1 MIVKI
6 DGNEYQVNDT
16 EFLKITHDRF
26 SNLLIRD
33 DVGKFERMISL
44 INELAVLKIDN
55 LIIYNTTH
63 GGFIPIKCCQ
73 KYQNVFAI
81 ETTMNHVENIITNID
96 KHKISNVTLKKY
108 HANIENINT
117 NSVFIVS
124 DNDTCLDMDFIQ
136 ENKPLL
142 LTSKNDYLINSV
154 YKNTFNLTNSHL
166 ILYVPDHLLE
176 VFKTEFSYFINE
188 SGEFDYDNLNHL
200 CIMVKN
206 GGAQFEQ
213 MLVDNLPFFDR
224 WTILDTGSTDETID
238 TINRVLVGK
247 KKGQLFQEPFIN
259 FRDSRNRCLEL
270 AGKSCKFI
278 TMLDDTYVLQGNL
291 RGFLNEVRGDQ
302 LSSSFTLY
310 IQSDDTIYGSNR
322 IIKAESELRYVHRI
336 HEVITDKNNMNVV
349 IPKEIATI
357 DDRRFDYMEKRTH
370 ERKQLDLKL
379 LFEEVEENPHDP
391 RAYYYLAQ
399 TYNLLEDYEKSFYY
413 FTKRVEF
420 ANSGFVQ
427 ERVDALF
434 ESARIA
440 NFKLN
445 KPWHECEELYNK
457 CYKADESRPEALY
470 FIGVHY
476 YLENNFTKAFGYFK
490 KAFEIGFPE
499 HCQYSLKPTLSFHF
513 LPKFLCKI
521 CYVLKE
527 YNLGLKAAELFLK
540 NNKSDADSYDEIASW
555 YKIYEKLTIPVE
567 NCSLKI
573 PDKQIFVFHADGGF
587 NNWSGSSIL
596 TIGVGGSETY
606 IIEHARHIQ
615 KSGLFDVYVFCN
627 CLEEENFE
635 DVIYKPLA
643 DYYSFIKQNYIHTC
657 IVSRYSEYL
666 PVTFKGWTENVYLV
680 VHDLMPSGIVIPLD
694 KKLKQIFCLTEWHV
708 EYMSH
713 IFPSLKNLLVPFY
726 YGIDFNKFK
735 NENIMLKEQYKFI
748 YSSFPNRGLLQL
760 LQMWPKIYEFQPQA
774 SLHIYCDIDGKWVNQ
789 VQGEMMNK
797 IRQLFIEYG
806 VQQNKMNIHYHGWVN
821 KQVLA
826 ESWLTADIWFY
837 PCTFMETFCLTA
849 LEAAITKTLVI
860 TNNLAALQNT
870 VGHRGVVIKGEP
882 METEWQEIA
891 LLKIK
896 KYLDPEN
903 IHLKNELIE
912 RNYEWASKLSW
923 ASQANKLL
931 NEHILLEKLEYKGMY
946 NWTNDLPFGHKKFF
960 LEVIDYFNNNYT
972 KVKNGETIKVLEV
985 GTYAGISLIN
995 IIKLIPN
1002 SVGFGVDRW
1011 SNYIEGNSL
1020 NNVEILNNMDEL
1032 EIEKTFYKNIAVEG
1046 LEERI
1051 HGIKG
1056 DSYEVL
1062 FEMMTEGKRFDFIY
1076 VDGSHKAFDCY
1087 SDLILSLKLLSKD
1100 GILAIDDY
1108 LYKSEDVVINS
1119 PFEGVNHFLNKFQK
1133 DFKIIHKGFRVF
1145 LQKSTF

>member
-1 MIVKI
+1 
-6 DGNEYQVNDT
+6 
-16 EFLKITHDRF
+16 
-26 SNLLIRD
+26 
-33 DVGKFERMISL
+33 
-44 INELAVLKIDN
+44 
-55 LIIYNTTH
+55 
-63 GGFIPIKCCQ
+63 
-73 KYQNVFAI
+73 
-81 ETTMNHVENIITNID
+81 
-96 KHKISNVTLKKY
+96 
-108 HANIENINT
+108 
-117 NSVFIVS
+117 
-124 DNDTCLDMDFIQ
+124 
-136 ENKPLL
+136 
-142 LTSKNDYLINSV
+142 
-154 YKNTFNLTNSHL
+154 
-166 ILYVPDHLLE
+166 
-176 VFKTEFSYFINE
+176 
-188 SGEFDYDNLNHL
+188 
-200 CIMVKN
+200 
-206 GGAQFEQ
+206 
-213 MLVDNLPFFDR
+213 
-224 WTILDTGSTDETID
+224 
-238 TINRVLVGK
+238 
-247 KKGQLFQEPFIN
+247 
-259 FRDSRNRCLEL
+259 
-270 AGKSCKFI
+270 
-278 TMLDDTYVLQGNL
+278 
-291 RGFLNEVRGDQ
+291 
-302 LSSSFTLY
+302 
-310 IQSDDTIYGSNR
+310 
-322 IIKAESELRYVHRI
+322 
-336 HEVITDKNNMNVV
+336 
-349 IPKEIATI
+349 
-357 DDRRFDYMEKRTH
+357 
-370 ERKQLDLKL
+370 
-379 LFEEVEENPHDP
+379 
-391 RAYYYLAQ
+391 
-399 TYNLLEDYEKSFYY
+399 
-413 FTKRVEF
+413 
-420 ANSGFVQ
+420 
-427 ERVDALF
+427 
-434 ESARIA
+434 
-440 NFKLN
+440 
-445 KPWHECEELYNK
+445 
-457 CYKADESRPEALY
+457 
-470 FIGVHY
+470 
-476 YLENNFTKAFGYFK
+476 
-490 KAFEIGFPE
+490 
-499 HCQYSLKPTLSFHF
+499 
-513 LPKFLCKI
+513 
-521 CYVLKE
+521 
-527 YNLGLKAAELFLK
+527 
-540 NNKSDADSYDEIASW
+540 
-555 YKIYEKLTIPVE
+555 
-567 NCSLKI
+567 
-573 PDKQIFVFHADGGF
+573 
-587 NNWSGSSIL
+587 
-596 TIGVGGSETY
+596 
-606 IIEHARHIQ
+606 
-615 KSGLFDVYVFCN
+615 
-627 CLEEENFE
+627 
-635 DVIYKPLA
+635 
-643 DYYSFIKQNYIHTC
+643 
-657 IVSRYSEYL
+657 
-666 PVTFKGWTENVYLV
+666 
-680 VHDLMPSGIVIPLD
+680 
-694 KKLKQIFCLTEWHV
+694 
-708 EYMSH
+708 
-713 IFPSLKNLLVPFY
+713 
-726 YGIDFNKFK
+726 
-735 NENIMLKEQYKFI
+735 MLKEQYKFI

-1011 SNYIEGNSL
+1011 SNYIEGDSL